1 MLKSTWIELA
11 VWLAAATTPG
21 IAQCRFP
28 AEGTGQILTYA
39 FDPTVTTADTVLHVT
54 LRFHGSPDAQ
64 EEIEI
69 PSQWAGET
77 LRGVINIRALSVE
90 TVIADAASHGSKV
103 IHHPPDQDVVLAYDV
118 VKDWTGRF
126 SHPAEFHGAL

>member
-1 MLKSTWIELA
+1 MLNYICTQLA
-11 VWLAAATTPG
+11 LWLAAATTLG
-21 IAQCRFP
+21 IAQCRFS
-28 AEGTGQILTYA
+28 ADGTGQILTYT
-39 FDPTVTTADTVLHVT
+39 FDRTVTTDGTVLHVT
-54 LRFHGSPDAQ
+54 LRFHGSPGSQ